1 MNEYESNLAAL
12 PSGEHYEMEDLLL
25 YALEMLTPAERAAVD
40 AHLGLGKPGLE
51 DRDFED
57 RSSKEQDLADQAQT
71 STLDPRGGCPHCR
84 AELAAVQET
93 IGSYAV
99 AMAEAESL
107 ATPPSASRER
117 LLEAVGQPGT
127 AGDDLYAARTYA
139 ARTSAEP
146 HQPASAPLASI
157 SSAAPGRAVAA
168 SQPRSRRG
176 ATAAAWIGWAVAA
189 TMALTATHF
198 YQQSRSLRLGLATQ
212 QDQIARL
219 SVERARAREVV
230 SALTDRSAQRVTLTL
245 AKSSAPPQPT
255 GRATYLASKGTLIFL
270 ASHLDPLPAGKTY
283 ELWVIPASGAAPV
296 AAGTFRPDERGNANV
311 VTARLEGT
319 GAAKALGVTIE
330 ASGGSSTPTLPI
342 LLAGS

>member
-51 DRDFED
+51 DRGLED
-57 RSSKEQDLADQAQT
+57 RFSQAQT

-127 AGDDLYAARTYA
+127 AGDDLYAART
-139 ARTSAEP
+139 SAEP
-146 HQPASAPLASI
+146 NQPASAPLTSI

-342 LLAGS
+342 LLASS